1 MISNTELQYV
11 SNYARYAPYPG
22 DDYASAVLDKLT
34 EAYNIYESKYRDKN
48 YSLILSNGE
57 EMTFSILP
65 KNLCH
70 MLGIDYKNIISDPMI
85 PVREEVLD
93 ISSSESTSSFEVLS
107 KIVERKDEVLKN
119 DSNPSS
125 FKLLNYYR
133 ILIKSSVFAKLSNF
147 TSFNFGCIN
156 FDKAAFET
164 NANRIFTPSSNK
176 LFFMPS
182 DEALI
187 PYFMIGMTQDN
198 GGDLYVPE
206 TLFASTNYIDFFKN
220 QELLVP
226 IQLLINDK
234 ETLSKIVAT
243 SQEKLNVLKLYR
255 SILETHRVKASINIF
270 NDYETV
276 LKNDSLK
283 NEGRRNSI

>member
-22 DDYASAVLDKLT
+22 DEYASAVLDKLT
-34 EAYNIYESKYRDKN
+34 QAYNIYESKYRDKN

-57 EMTFSILP
+57 EMQFSILP

-93 ISSSESTSSFEVLS
+93 ISSTESTTSFEVLS
-107 KIVERKDEVLKN
+107 RIIERKEEVLKN
-119 DSNPSS
+119 DSNPDNYR
-125 FKLLNYYR
+125 LLNYYR

-156 FDKAAFET
+156 FDKEVYAT
-164 NANRIFTPSSNK
+164 NANKTFAPSSNK
-176 LFFMPS
+176 LIFMPS

-198 GGDLYVPE
+198 GGQLYVPE
-206 TLFASTNYIDFFKN
+206 TLFASTNYIDFFNN

-243 SQEKLNVLKLYR
+243 SEEKLNVLKLYR
-255 SILETHRVKASINIF
+255 SILQSHHINSFVNIY

-276 LKNDSLK
+276 LRNDSLK
-283 NEGRRNSI
+283 TDGVRKSI